1 MKLLGAQQP
10 LSAGRKHELL
20 CQSSGSRPP
29 AVITWWRDGQRL
41 DTTTETVRS
50 SLLYRISSTLLPFL
64 APIPTV
70 GVCNN
75 VAQPTMKWP
84 VQFVAVSSDHETTM
98 MIMTTTNGHSD
109 CSRVIH
115 ILLYSCCK
123 FVRSVHVVQCADAIE
138 WPAGWVNERSSDQ
151 LTLKRNYEMAQT
163 NEHEESHKTTTTI
176 NKYETH
182 VARLHSI
189 SPQLRATTV
198 SFFPFFLPRP
208 SWSKMP

>member
-84 VQFVAVSSDHETTM
+84 VQFVVMQLFIVRPWNYDDDNDDDEWALRLFACNSHLT
-98 MIMTTTNGHSD
+98 
-109 CSRVIH
+109 
-115 ILLYSCCK
+115 LLLLQ
-123 FVRSVHVVQCADAIE
+123 VRSFCACGAVCRCNRVAGRMGE
-138 WPAGWVNERSSDQ
+138 RKELRPANTKKKLWNG
-151 LTLKRNYEMAQT
+151 T
-163 NEHEESHKTTTTI
+163 NKWTRRE
-176 NKYETH
+176 
-182 VARLHSI
+182 
-189 SPQLRATTV
+189 PQDHHHH
-198 SFFPFFLPRP
+198 
-208 SWSKMP
+208 